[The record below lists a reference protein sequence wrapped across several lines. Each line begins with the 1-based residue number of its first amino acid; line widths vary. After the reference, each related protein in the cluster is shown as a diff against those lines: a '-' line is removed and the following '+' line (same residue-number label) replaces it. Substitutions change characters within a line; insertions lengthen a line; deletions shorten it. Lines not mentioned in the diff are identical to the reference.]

1 MSAPP
6 SANDRIIKKPGS
18 YKTKCA
24 GISHRIAKLKI
35 FAKLVSKTSTV
46 GAKKAARLFCQVR
59 QAYEFA
65 KTVSVRPMAAA
76 TTIKTTSDTVEVKR
90 RKPDSKNIGQAFFF
104 LPTSTKKEVFKR
116 HIFLRRLRTIQI
128 DYIHHQGDGTS
139 IQTLTQRVNKVES
152 NLLTSPNLGE
162 YFTP

>member
-1 MSAPP
+1 MLFCQEKSGAGGPAQNQIFFCLIKVVGGFSWLYTGNKHDKNVSAPP

-104 LPTSTKKEVFKR
+104 CQLPQKRKFLKKAHFP
-116 HIFLRRLRTIQI
+116 T
-128 DYIHHQGDGTS
+128 
-139 IQTLTQRVNKVES
+139 
-152 NLLTSPNLGE
+152 
-162 YFTP
+162 

>member
-1 MSAPP
+1 MLFCQEKSGAGGPAQNQIFFLIKVVGGFSGLYTGNKHDKNVSAPP
-6 SANDRIIKKPGS
+6 SSANDRIIKKPGS

-104 LPTSTKKEVFKR
+104 LPTSTKKEVF
-116 HIFLRRLRTIQI
+116 
-128 DYIHHQGDGTS
+128 
-139 IQTLTQRVNKVES
+139 
-152 NLLTSPNLGE
+152 
-162 YFTP
+162 